1 MTAADEFN
9 LGSLPD
15 DALYH
20 IASFLDGEDLLSLAL
35 IARSISSIASDCHL
49 WRALL
54 RRTYGQR
61 TPNDSE
67 TNGDEHQEADGWK
80 RLYFA
85 RKREWAKVQHSPLSV
100 RVEVCAR
107 WSAVPLLR
115 EVLTRAGTD
124 VNKIDGSTN
133 VLHVACRGGSR
144 EVVAMLVEEFNADP
158 NKKSQAP
165 IVSAAT
171 RSRLPTHMNWHTPL
185 SFAVGSGSEE
195 TVQWLLEHRAR
206 AELGDCVGCLIAA
219 SAKGVPSL
227 VRLFLEKLRPFRP
240 RSGWTAELLGNGD
253 AASAK
258 LLDDVFL
265 TAIELASVR
274 NLTSLQLLLADAP
287 AGLAKKATAALDMAV
302 RAGNAPAVGELLKH
316 GVPPTKGPGEW
327 APIHDAAVGGNLELI
342 RLLVQY
348 GADAGIAVH
357 YGGDRQNAHMIALQ
371 THGKPD
377 VVEFLRTAPS
387 PMQREA
393 QLVFR
398 IVIACLSLALLVA
411 AWFTI

>member
-1 MTAADEFN
+1 M
-9 LGSLPD
+9 
-15 DALYH
+15 
-20 IASFLDGEDLLSLAL
+20 
-35 IARSISSIASDCHL
+35 
-49 WRALL
+49 
-54 RRTYGQR
+54 
-61 TPNDSE
+61 
-67 TNGDEHQEADGWK
+67 
-80 RLYFA
+80 
-85 RKREWAKVQHSPLSV
+85 

-107 WSAVPLLR
+107 WGAVTLLR
-115 EVLTRAGTD
+115 EVLTHAGTD
-124 VNKIDGSTN
+124 VNKIDGSMN

-165 IVSAAT
+165 IVSAT
-171 RSRLPTHMNWHTPL
+171 RSRLPTHMDWHTPL
-185 SFAVGSGSEE
+185 SFAVESGSEE

-253 AASAK
+253 AGSAK

-302 RAGNAPAVGELLKH
+302 RAGNAPAVGELLEH

-348 GADAGIAVH
+348 GADAGALPNHSLPTAMDCTEASDHWYAGIAVH
-357 YGGDRQNAHMIALQ
+357 YGGDLRNAHMIALQ
-371 THGKPD
+371 THGQPD

-387 PMQREA
+387 PKQQEA

-411 AWFTI
+411 AWITI

>member
-1 MTAADEFN
+1 VT
-9 LGSLPD
+9 
-15 DALYH
+15 
-20 IASFLDGEDLLSLAL
+20 
-35 IARSISSIASDCHL
+35 
-49 WRALL
+49 
-54 RRTYGQR
+54 
-61 TPNDSE
+61 
-67 TNGDEHQEADGWK
+67 
-80 RLYFA
+80 
-85 RKREWAKVQHSPLSV
+85 
-100 RVEVCAR
+100 
-107 WSAVPLLR
+107 LLR

-227 VRLFLEKLRPFRP
+227 VRLFLEKLRP

-348 GADAGIAVH
+348 GADAGAHPNHPMPTAIDCTDASEHSYAGIAVH